1 MKNQFSNHYKL
12 NQFTVTSSNQFTIYY
27 WEEEIHAKYFA
38 TSIFTKYIHKVMS
51 DIFNKFLFFT
61 SKNMKDVFYFT

>member
-1 MKNQFSNHYKL
+1 MQNILQHLFLQN
-12 NQFTVTSSNQFTIYY
+12 TSTRLKF
-27 WEEEIHAKYFA
+27 
-38 TSIFTKYIHKVMS
+38 MS